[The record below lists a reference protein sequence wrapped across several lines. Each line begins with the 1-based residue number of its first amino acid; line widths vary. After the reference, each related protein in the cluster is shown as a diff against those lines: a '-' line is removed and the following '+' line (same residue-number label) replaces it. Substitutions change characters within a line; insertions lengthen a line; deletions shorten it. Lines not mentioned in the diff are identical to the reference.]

1 MARDRA
7 NVRVDIWA
15 DQDFRDLTGEAQR
28 LYFQLTSHP
37 TLNYAGVAEWRPGR
51 LAAMAC
57 DLTAGSIERA
67 GQLLG
72 ERFFIVVDE
81 QTEEV
86 LVRSYVK
93 HDGILKQPKL
103 VVSMTNAYA
112 AIASKLIRNVIAF
125 EVQKMRDRDPN
136 MAAWKVTQTE
146 TILRAEAKD
155 IREISPGLT
164 PLFTPELTPELTPAF
179 TPDVT
184 PELTPSSG
192 QAQGLPTLTAT
203 TTATGTSFL
212 DDGAKG
218 NETRIPADWVPSKA
232 HFDRAKERNLNITAE
247 AENFRLHAETHDRR
261 AVRWGAAFTMW
272 LNKATP
278 GPAKSNRD
286 AWMQK

>member
-7 NVRVDIWA
+7 NIRVDIWA

-28 LYFQLTSHP
+28 LYLQLTTHP
-37 TLNYAGVAEWRPGR
+37 TLNYAGVCEWRPGR
-51 LAAMAC
+51 LAAMAR

-67 GQLLG
+67 GRELG

-93 HDGILKQPKL
+93 HDGLLKQPKL

-125 EVQKMRDRDPN
+125 EVQKMHDREPN

-146 TILRAEAKD
+146 TVLRAEAQD
-155 IREISPGLT
+155 VRELSPGLT
-164 PLFTPELTPELTPAF
+164 PLFTPELTPAF
-179 TPDVT
+179 TPGFT

-192 QAQGLPTLTAT
+192 QAQGLPTTTAT

-212 DDGAKG
+212 APEAKAKEG
-218 NETRIPADWVPSKA
+218 RLPTDWVPSKA
-232 HFDRAKERNLNITAE
+232 HYERAKERGVDIATEAE
-247 AENFRLHAETHDRR
+247 AFRLHAETHDRH
-261 AVRWGAAFTMW
+261 AAQWNSAFTSW
-272 LNKATP
+272 LIKAKP
-278 GPAKSNRD
+278 AAAKSNRD
-286 AWMQK
+286 SWMQK